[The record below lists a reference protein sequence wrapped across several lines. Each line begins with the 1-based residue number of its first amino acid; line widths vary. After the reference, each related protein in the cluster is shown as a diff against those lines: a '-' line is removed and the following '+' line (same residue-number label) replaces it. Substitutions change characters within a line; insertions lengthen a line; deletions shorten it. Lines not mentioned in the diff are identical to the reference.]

1 MQCCFLFLFLKVWGS
16 FGNTPT
22 SFTDMEETFDE
33 GSGNKETAKEP
44 SSPETAKDKDTGSI
58 DDVTADGGE
67 NEANIRSAPPY
78 L

>member
-1 MQCCFLFLFLKVWGS
+1 
-16 FGNTPT
+16 
-22 SFTDMEETFDE
+22 MEETFDE